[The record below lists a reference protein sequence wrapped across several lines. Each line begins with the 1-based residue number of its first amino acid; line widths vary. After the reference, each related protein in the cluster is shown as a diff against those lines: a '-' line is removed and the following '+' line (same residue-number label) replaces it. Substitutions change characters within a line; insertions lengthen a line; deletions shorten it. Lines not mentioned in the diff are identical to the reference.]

1 MEGIKLTDGLER
13 INKLE
18 LINGLG
24 VLKLD
29 ANDVEEQ
36 IIDNLLNTAKC
47 HLAKLHTSLDLSNK
61 EESIRKI
68 RYLLMKDS
76 QEIEDNIIQFS
87 FEIRAVANETFIDD
101 MNRLGLTY
109 TDYTMT
115 IGNRTIV
122 NINSDWNKM
131 SKEDKKN

>member
-47 HLAKLHTSLDLSNK
+47 HLAKSHTSLDLANK
-61 EESIRKI
+61 EESIKKLKI
-68 RYLLMKDS
+68 HRRIMK
-76 QEIEDNIIQFS
+76 IMKII
-87 FEIRAVANETFIDD
+87 
-101 MNRLGLTY
+101 
-109 TDYTMT
+109 
-115 IGNRTIV
+115 
-122 NINSDWNKM
+122 
-131 SKEDKKN
+131 